1 MPLIL
6 PANTLLE
13 AVYDVDNSCRF
24 NDGDSP
30 EMVKTPS
37 AGDVDKWTLSF
48 WVKRGILGTLQ
59 TIVSA
64 WTDSSNFTKIQF
76 ETTDQLT
83 FYNATSGSTD
93 GALKTNRLFRDPSA
107 WMNIVCV
114 WDSDNGTAGDRM
126 KMYING
132 VEETSFATD
141 TNPSSGLNSLMNGNI
156 AHYIGQEGLLFPP
169 F

>member
-1 MPLIL
+1 MAFLVGG
-6 PANTLLE
+6 ANTTST
-13 AVYDVDNSCRF
+13 AAYDVANSCRF

-30 EMVKTPS
+30 EMVKTPN

-48 WVKRGILGTLQ
+48 WVKRGVVGTLQ

-64 WTDSSNFTKIQF
+64 WTDSSNFTKVQF

-93 GALKTNRLFRDPSA
+93 GALKTNRLFRDSSA
-107 WMNIVCV
+107 WYHIVCV

-126 KMYING
+126 KMYVNG

-141 TNPSSGLNSLMNGNI
+141 TNPALNLDSWETHKI
-156 AHYIGQEGLLFPP
+156 VLFGSV
-169 F
+169 FAC